1 MCEREM
7 NLRDEI
13 MDILQNLEYEQS
25 KNITFDNDYKS
36 AKEATNQILK
46 AVEARLCSNDITWT
60 KLGDRKFIALQEVK
74 ELLK

>member
-1 MCEREM
+1 M

-13 MDILQNLEYEQS
+13 EHWLCEYDVGKCS
-25 KNITFDNDYKS
+25 GT
-36 AKEATNQILK
+36 EATDQILK